1 MSIRHVPN
9 RTRSDSVKLRKLVA
23 SRFCSGCLAHDVWG
37 ASECSEP
44 VKSVQLP
51 PRASAV
57 GPRQDPTKLRA
68 EKPSKSAAEREFFTL
83 RKTRGSRGSFETAT
97 ALVLMQSTIFLL
109 FGVLGP
115 ASRPRMAGVGAIPVL
130 AAADNTCRITCQF
143 ALLGKLY
150 ESLANDL

>member
-23 SRFCSGCLAHDVWG
+23 SRFCSGCLAHENVWG

-57 GPRQDPTKLRA
+57 GPRQDPEA
-68 EKPSKSAAEREFFTL
+68 KSPE
-83 RKTRGSRGSFETAT
+83 
-97 ALVLMQSTIFLL
+97 ALQKRSGE
-109 FGVLGP
+109 GVFH
-115 ASRPRMAGVGAIPVL
+115 SSE
-130 AAADNTCRITCQF
+130 NTW
-143 ALLGKLY
+143 
-150 ESLANDL
+150 